1 MTSPVD
7 VFAQVKATMTETLG
21 KMPDDSESAVIAV
34 CLGVA
39 QRLAAKET
47 RADLKDFWAEK
58 FYQAADE
65 LAAPRQTTDRP

>member
-1 MTSPVD
+1 MTDPVD
-7 VFAQVKATMTETLG
+7 VFAQVKTTMTEILG
-21 KMPDDSESAVIAV
+21 KMPDDSDSAVAAV

-47 RADLKDFWAEK
+47 RADLKEFWAER

-65 LAAPRQTTDRP
+65 LAAPRQTSDPP